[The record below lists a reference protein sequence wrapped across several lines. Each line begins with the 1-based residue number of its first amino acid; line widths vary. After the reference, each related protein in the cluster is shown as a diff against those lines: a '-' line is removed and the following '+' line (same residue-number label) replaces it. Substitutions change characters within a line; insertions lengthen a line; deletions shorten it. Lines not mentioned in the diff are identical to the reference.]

1 MGYSGWLFRCI
12 SRAKW
17 TEEWMADDKKLCS
30 RDLWCERVGRLEG
43 NKECEWKL
51 GSSVQAVT

>member
-1 MGYSGWLFRCI
+1 
-12 SRAKW
+12 
-17 TEEWMADDKKLCS
+17 MADDKKLCS